1 MLMIS
6 IAAANYGFNITSLL
20 GSTTRNCLQV
30 QDEMLNRTAEK
41 KNLYANLTKTYQDNK
56 SLSYEDL
63 ESVYVPRCKS
73 GSHELHKFREIQCFR
88 LDLSSPANLTVKQ
101 FCWCADP
108 NTGHPI
114 NGVTEGPITKCG
126 KSAAH
131 HCYPSEAW
139 FTFTLAMNSFL
150 ILDTVVLPQPCRFG
164 DGEIVPD
171 GDQRK
176 VKDKCQI
183 W

>member
-1 MLMIS
+1 MKIQVMLMIS

-88 LDLSSPANLTVKQ
+88 LELSWPANLTVKQ
-101 FCWCADP
+101 FCWCADT

-126 KSAAH
+126 KSAAQ
-131 HCYPSEAW
+131 HC
-139 FTFTLAMNSFL
+139 F
-150 ILDTVVLPQPCRFG
+150 PQ
-164 DGEIVPD
+164 
-171 GDQRK
+171 
-176 VKDKCQI
+176 
-183 W
+183 